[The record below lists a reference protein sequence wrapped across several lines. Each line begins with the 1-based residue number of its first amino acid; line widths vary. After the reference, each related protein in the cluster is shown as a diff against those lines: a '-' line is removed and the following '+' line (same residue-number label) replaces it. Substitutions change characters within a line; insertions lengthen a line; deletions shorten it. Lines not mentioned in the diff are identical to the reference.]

1 MFLYFYLL
9 CAWIYIY
16 IFLKTF
22 YIPFWLRVLMFCYN
36 LIFRHD
42 LLVSVF
48 WRWFFKKSTV
58 VLMNDYW
65 YVYTFSLLH
74 NDGGYNKLSGQS
86 SNLVDSCIQGWNPIP
101 TYESAIVHSTG
112 LNQNLPT
119 LMKTTKK
126 FGLLFI
132 YVHIH
137 RYTLQL
143 PWPFKPIFFF
153 LWESM
158 ASLPYISISSGRFG
172 CVF

>member
-1 MFLYFYLL
+1 
-9 CAWIYIY
+9 
-16 IFLKTF
+16 
-22 YIPFWLRVLMFCYN
+22 
-36 LIFRHD
+36 
-42 LLVSVF
+42 
-48 WRWFFKKSTV
+48 
-58 VLMNDYW
+58 MNDYW

-101 TYESAIVHSTG
+101 PQYESAIVHSTG

-137 RYTLQL
+137 RYTFAIAMAFQTH
-143 PWPFKPIFFF
+143 IFF
-153 LWESM
+153 
-158 ASLPYISISSGRFG
+158 SLGINGQSPIHFNKFRQIWL
-172 CVF
+172 CVLIQG